1 MNEAY
6 RKGVQVISRA
16 AAVLRSLEQ
25 EPNGLS
31 IGEIAVRVG
40 LPRSTVQRI
49 VGALAQENLLMAATP
64 KARVRLGPALV
75 QLAAGTDIGLEK
87 LARPIM
93 RELSRVT
100 EETVDLS
107 VLGRDTAVF
116 VEQIQ
121 GTQRLAAV
129 SAVGM
134 PFPLHCTANGK
145 ALLAQLKPERREQ
158 LLAGRLKRY
167 TDATITERAE
177 LDSELRRVETSG
189 LAFDLEEH
197 MVGIC
202 SIGTA
207 FRDSLC
213 REYSISI
220 PVPAARFPVKRQQLA
235 KLLMKARTDLLDN
248 MLVDPRF
255 GSLRTAYA
263 SRC

>member
-1 MNEAY
+1 M
-6 RKGVQVISRA
+6 
-16 AAVLRSLEQ
+16 
-25 EPNGLS
+25 NGLFQ
-31 IGEIAVRVG
+31 AVRR
-40 LPRSTVQRI
+40 PR
-49 VGALAQENLLMAATP
+49 LLMAATA

-75 QLAAGTDIGLEK
+75 HLAAGTEIGLEK
-87 LARPIM
+87 LARPVM
-93 RELSRVT
+93 RKLSRLT

-107 VLGRDTAVF
+107 VLGGNTAVF

-129 SAVGM
+129 SVVGM

-145 ALLAQLKPERREQ
+145 ALLAQLKQERREQ

-167 TDATITERAE
+167 TDATITDRAE
-177 LDSELRRVETSG
+177 LDTELRHVETSG

-213 REYSISI
+213 REYSLSI
-220 PVPAARFPVKRQQLA
+220 PVPAARFPGKRQLLA
-235 KLLMKARTDLLDN
+235 NLLKKARSDLLAN
-248 MLVDPRF
+248 MP
-255 GSLRTAYA
+255 A
-263 SRC
+263 